1 MGLTMPPLQTL
12 ATRTVDES
20 LRGGVLGVFQSSVSL
35 AIILSTAIA
44 GVIFSVGVTLPF
56 WSGAVLSMAA
66 ILPAV
71 SVMRRADR
79 EALAPQPLPCPEPCP
94 EPSAAD

>member
-1 MGLTMPPLQTL
+1 MPPLQTL

-44 GVIFSVGVTLPF
+44 GVIFTAGVTLPF
-56 WSGAVLSMAA
+56 WTGAVLSLAA
-66 ILPAV
+66 VLPAL
-71 SVMRRADR
+71 SVMRRANRD
-79 EALAPQPLPCPEPCP
+79 ALVPCPEPCP
-94 EPSAAD
+94 ELSPAD